1 MLARYLNQTKDIG
14 LVLDPNYDVC
24 KVDAYPD
31 ANFVEIYVH
40 EKPADPAYVKSRTIF
55 IVKFLDCTV
64 LWVSKLHNDTDILT
78 MEA

>member
-31 ANFVEIYVH
+31 ANFVEIYGH
-40 EKPADPAYVKSRTIF
+40 EKPADPAYVKSRTNFIF
-55 IVKFLDCTV
+55 SFEYFPV
-64 LWVSKLHNDTDILT
+64 LWFSKLHT
-78 MEA
+78 